1 MRQYKIEIICAE
13 DLADKGVEVLE
24 HITET
29 LENIYGDA
37 EWIGEHNSVSNVAIS
52 SFQLVNISHVKKEN
66 N

>member
-37 EWIGEHNSVSNVAIS
+37 EWIGFGGYIDDEDVQNV
-52 SFQLVNISHVKKEN
+52 KT
-66 N
+66 